1 MNCGFSKAS
10 KRHRRRFF
18 FATHTSAIPRLD
30 PFRRLGCRPILLNQ
44 IKQALI
50 EEAKERTLAQ
60 EQSEQRRRLLV
71 EAARSDRL
79 MAEEKLERGESPAAL
94 AQERIDPIAAD

>member
-1 MNCGFSKAS
+1 MLSIAG
-10 KRHRRRFF
+10 
-18 FATHTSAIPRLD
+18 
-30 PFRRLGCRPILLNQ
+30 GILAWEKQ
-44 IKQALI
+44 REAARERDAKEQALI
-50 EEAKERTLAQ
+50 EEAKQRTLAQ

-94 AQERIDPIAAD
+94 AQERIEPIAAD